1 MNTSAR
7 SANASP
13 KCSQQSETAMAN
25 KRRKGGRP
33 RKTGARY
40 RNGHLKAVMAESPR
54 ERAAHMPHRRALG
67 ESAVDPAAESE
78 LGRMR
83 LRGEVSEP
91 EATAGEVYARMWR
104 GYVSTLN
111 APATPG
117 EAQGRVS
124 ACAGCPWPEDRK
136 YCLCDL
142 RRRIYVEAT
151 GVLVSTGR
159 GIAPVVRWVA
169 IMDQKCAPSDLVALK
184 LGLTALAWHYGLLR
198 QLTNQRKRSY
208 QNARSPKTVAPTNS

>member
-1 MNTSAR
+1 M
-7 SANASP
+7 AS
-13 KCSQQSETAMAN
+13 
-25 KRRKGGRP
+25 KRRWGRP
-33 RKTGARY
+33 RKTGARH

-67 ESAVDPAAESE
+67 ESASDPAAESE

-91 EATAGEVYARMWR
+91 EETAGYVYARMWR

-159 GIAPVVRWVA
+159 GIAPLVRAVVIYDR
-169 IMDQKCAPSDLVALK
+169 QCAFADLPVLK
-184 LGLTALAWHYGLLR
+184 LGLSALASHYGL
-198 QLTNQRKRSY
+198 TNQGKRPY
-208 QNARSPKTVAPTNS
+208 AKNNAPPNRLPVTP

>member
-1 MNTSAR
+1 M
-7 SANASP
+7 AS
-13 KCSQQSETAMAN
+13 KR
-25 KRRKGGRP
+25 RRKGGRP
-33 RKTGARY
+33 RKTGARHK
-40 RNGHLKAVMAESPR
+40 NGHLKAVMAESPR

-91 EATAGEVYARMWR
+91 EETAGYVYARMWR

-142 RRRIYVEAT
+142 RRRIYLEAT

-159 GIAPVVRWVA
+159 GIAPLVRAVA
-169 IMDQKCAPSDLVALK
+169 IYDQQCRFADLPTLK
-184 LGLTALAWHYGLLR
+184 LGLSALATHFGL
-198 QLTNQRKRSY
+198 TPSRKSGY
-208 QNARSPKTVAPTNS
+208 QNARSPKYVVPTNS